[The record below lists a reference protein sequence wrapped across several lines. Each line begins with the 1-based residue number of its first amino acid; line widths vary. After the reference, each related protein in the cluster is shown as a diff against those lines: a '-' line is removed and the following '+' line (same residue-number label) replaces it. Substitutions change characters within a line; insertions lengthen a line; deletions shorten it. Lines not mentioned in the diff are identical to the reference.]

1 MVSVGADVND
11 ESVWHILVRPAACP
25 VVPTE
30 YAESPQVQ
38 RQPAPPFLGAFAVR
52 LRPSLRGRQRR
63 PFTQEDVLKHAS
75 PTFNEIVGRA
85 SPHSRT
91 PTRPPSTTH
100 SFAGPNEP
108 THATVLARAAEASV
122 ETSTANPPRTALSR
136 EDGRA
141 EGGAAAARPSPS
153 CSDAAANCPTR
164 KLSAHH
170 RDERAPTPAWRRRE
184 HQRRALARLRDAM
197 PSRMC
202 DGSGKLRPCLRA
214 HGGRLRFT
222 RLRRD
227 DPAGVRLVGRACP
240 A

>member
-25 VVPTE
+25 AVPSTRSVLK
-30 YAESPQVQ
+30 YRGSPAVACLS
-38 RQPAPPFLGAFAVR
+38 REAPPPA
-52 LRPSLRGRQRR
+52 GRQRR

-91 PTRPPSTTH
+91 PTRPPSHGPFIRWTQRAH
-100 SFAGPNEP
+100 KCHCGAGRRSIGRSFHIP
-108 THATVLARAAEASV
+108 L
-122 ETSTANPPRTALSR
+122 RTPLSR
-136 EDGRA
+136 EDGRT
-141 EGGAAAARPSPS
+141 EGGAAVARPSPS

-184 HQRRALARLRDAM
+184 HQRRALARLRDAV